1 LNFTCLEWLM
11 RAKLL
16 FYCLLCCGVPIAAS
30 AGAAL
35 ALVVLTGVPPAGAAA
50 SVRYVALGDSY
61 SSGLGA
67 GNYDSSS
74 GACERSANAYPEQ
87 WASSHAPASFTS
99 VACAGATTSDVLSSQ
114 VSALRARTTL
124 VSITIGGNDAGFYR
138 IMETC
143 LLESGSACRS
153 AISSA
158 ESFVAKQLPA
168 RLDATLRTIHAHAPR
183 ARIVVLDYPELYDP
197 SRSMTCI
204 GISAVKRTAIDQG
217 ANLLDR
223 VISAA
228 AARNGATFADVR
240 SHFSGH
246 ELCDS
251 SSWLHSVAWPIGESY
266 HPTGSGQE
274 LGYLPAFSAAAG

>member
-1 LNFTCLEWLM
+1 M
-11 RAKLL
+11 RARLL
-16 FYCLLCCGVPIAAS
+16 LYCLFCRGVPIAATTVP
-30 AGAAL
+30 AL
-35 ALVVLTGVPPAGAAA
+35 ALAMLTGVSPAGAAA
-50 SVRYVALGDSY
+50 GARYVALGDSY

-67 GNYDSSS
+67 GNYDGSS
-74 GACERSANAYPEQ
+74 GACERSANAYPKR
-87 WASSHAPASFTS
+87 WAAGHAPASFTS
-99 VACAGATTSDVLSSQ
+99 VACAGATTSDVLNSQ
-114 VSALRARTTL
+114 VFALKARTTL
-124 VSITIGGNDAGFYR
+124 VSITIGGNDARFYR
-138 IMETC
+138 ILETC
-143 LLESGSACRS
+143 LLESGSACLG

-168 RLDATLRTIHAHAPR
+168 RLDATLQTIRAHAPK
-183 ARIVVLDYPELYDP
+183 ARIVVLDYPEFYDP
-197 SRSMTCI
+197 AKASTCA

-228 AARNGATFADVR
+228 AARNGDTFADVR

-246 ELCDS
+246 EICDS
-251 SSWLHSVAWPIGESY
+251 RSWLHSVAWPIDASY